1 MVTSS
6 TSLKVLLLTTVL
18 LVVCPLFA
26 QKFSKNLVPNPSF
39 EKFKS
44 KAPVI
49 KSAIPWQN
57 VGTVD
62 FYYKTDKKD
71 TSRFKGAHSGICYA
85 GLRFQAKYKEY
96 MYVQLLEPLVEGNI
110 YYFEMFFRL
119 QEQSTVKIKQLGVYF
134 TDSPFSEG
142 MEFKQSGMI
151 DTTYK
156 RGISADQG
164 WVPIRGEYLAK
175 GGEKYIVIGN
185 FRTIMK
191 DDFVRQNKWDIFETR
206 EAYYYIDD
214 ISVLKPT
221 ILITPPKN
229 VLNLPDQFTTGQIVP
244 IKNIDFEKNANAILT
259 KPSYKALDEVAEALN
274 KHPLMEVQ
282 INGYTDNELSEPISV
297 KVSLERAKAVYTYL
311 LKKGVLNP
319 IKYEGFGSK
328 KPIAPNNSPENKAKN
343 NRIEMV
349 IIKQQ

>member
-1 MVTSS
+1 MRKAFLFVMILWTS
-6 TSLKVLLLTTVL
+6 TS
-18 LVVCPLFA
+18 LFA
-26 QKFSKNLVPNPSF
+26 QKFSKNIVPNPSF
-39 EKFKS
+39 ETHKS
-44 KAPVI
+44 KSPVI
-49 KSAIPWQN
+49 KSATPWQN

-62 FYYKTDKKD
+62 YYYKPDKKD
-71 TSRFKGAHSGICYA
+71 TSKFKGAHSGTCYA

-96 MYVQLLEPLVEGNI
+96 MYVQLLEPLVEGNT

-134 TDSPFSEG
+134 AETPFSEG
-142 MEFKQSGMI
+142 MEFKHSGMI

-164 WVPIRGEYLAK
+164 WAPIRGEYIAK

-191 DDFVRQNKWDIFETR
+191 DDFVRQNKWEIFETR
-206 EAYYYIDD
+206 EAYYYVDD

-221 ILITPPKN
+221 ILIEPPKK
-229 VLNLPDQFTTGQIVP
+229 VLNLPETFKTGQIIPV
-244 IKNIDFEKNANAILT
+244 KNIDFEKSANAILT
-259 KPSYKALDEVAEALN
+259 KPSYRVLDELAEALN
-274 KHPLMEVQ
+274 KFPLMEVQ
-282 INGYTDNELSEPISV
+282 INGYTDSDLAEPISV
-297 KVSLERAKAVYTYL
+297 KVSFERAKAVYTYL

-328 KPIAPNNSPENKAKN
+328 KPIVPNNSPENKAKN

-349 IIKQQ
+349 IIKQQQ